1 MEAFVA
7 SYRIRIETV
16 LLNSNVLSE
25 VQRSLVDGG
34 MHIEDLLVESTR
46 AGAVSTHLGQ
56 PRPGVGTPGSI
67 ADEFVGTGGPDG
79 LWHFIYRSIYLD
91 QYVSSEFS
99 SPINSLRQ
107 QKR

>member
-1 MEAFVA
+1 M
-7 SYRIRIETV
+7 V
-16 LLNSNVLSE
+16 LTNSNVLSE

-34 MHIEDLLVESTR
+34 MHIEDLLVEPTSR
-46 AGAVSTHLGQ
+46 AGAVSSHLGQ
-56 PRPGVGTPGSI
+56 PRPGLASSGNTAEGFLGI
-67 ADEFVGTGGPDG
+67 GGPAG